1 MDNDQLF
8 ITLVSSLSSQ
18 AWIQM
23 GKIKNPMTDKIE
35 KNLEAASMSIDML
48 AMIQE
53 KTKNNLNDYESKLL
67 EQSVK
72 DLKMN
77 FVFEKNSSEDTKEKS
92 ENTKEIKKDSKKTKK
107 DTKKTKK
114 DTKKTKKNTK
124 K

>member
-23 GKIKNPMTDKIE
+23 GKLKNPVSDKIE
-35 KNLEAASMSIDML
+35 KNLDAASMSIDML

-53 KTKNNLNDYESKLL
+53 KTKSNLNEYENKLL

-77 FVFEKNSSEDTKEKS
+77 FVFEKNNSKEVEEK
-92 ENTKEIKKDSKKTKK
+92 KEPESKK
-107 DTKKTKK
+107 DTKPKKKKPKSKK
-114 DTKKTKKNTK
+114 DKK
-124 K
+124 

>member
-8 ITLVSSLSSQ
+8 ITLISSLSSQ

-23 GKIKNPMTDKIE
+23 GKIKNPMSDKIE

-67 EQSVK
+67 DQSLK

-77 FVFEKNSSEDTKEKS
+77 FVFEKNKSDDKEDTKEDK
-92 ENTKEIKKDSKKTKK
+92 KE
-107 DTKKTKK
+107 TKKTKK
-114 DTKKTKKNTK
+114 ETKKTKK
-124 K
+124 

>member
-23 GKIKNPMTDKIE
+23 GKLKNPVSDKIE
-35 KNLEAASMSIDML
+35 KNLDAASMSIDML

-67 EQSVK
+67 EQSVN

-77 FVFEKNSSEDTKEKS
+77 FVFEKNQSDEKS
-92 ENTKEIKKDSKKTKK
+92 KASEPIKNEEEIDQKKPKKANKS
-107 DTKKTKK
+107 TKKTKK
-114 DTKKTKKNTK
+114 STKK
-124 K
+124 

>member
-8 ITLVSSLSSQ
+8 ITLISSLSSQ

-23 GKIKNPMTDKIE
+23 GKIKNPMSDKIE

-67 EQSVK
+67 DQSLK

-77 FVFEKNSSEDTKEKS
+77 FVFEKNKSDDKEDTKE
-92 ENTKEIKKDSKKTKK
+92 NTKEDKKE
-107 DTKKTKK
+107 TKKTKK
-114 DTKKTKKNTK
+114 ETKKTKKETK
-124 K
+124 KTKK

>member
-8 ITLVSSLSSQ
+8 ITLISSLSSQ

-48 AMIQE
+48 SMIQE
-53 KTKNNLNDYESKLL
+53 KTKNNLNEYEGKLID
-67 EQSVK
+67 QTVK

-77 FVFEKNSSEDTKEKS
+77 FVFEKNSSEQESKEEKS
-92 ENTKEIKKDSKKTKK
+92 DKSEKKPKKKETNSKKTKK
-107 DTKKTKK
+107 
-114 DTKKTKKNTK
+114 
-124 K
+124 

>member
-8 ITLVSSLSSQ
+8 ITLISSLSSQ

-23 GKIKNPMTDKIE
+23 GKIKNPMSDKIE

-67 EQSVK
+67 DQSLK

-77 FVFEKNSSEDTKEKS
+77 FVFEKNKSDDKEDKKE
-92 ENTKEIKKDSKKTKK
+92 
-107 DTKKTKK
+107 TKKTKK
-114 DTKKTKKNTK
+114 ETKKTKK
-124 K
+124 

>member
-8 ITLVSSLSSQ
+8 ITLISSLSSQ

-23 GKIKNPMTDKIE
+23 GKIKNPMSDKIE

-67 EQSVK
+67 DQSLK

-77 FVFEKNSSEDTKEKS
+77 FVFEKNKSDDKEDAK
-92 ENTKEIKKDSKKTKK
+92 ENTKEDKKE
-107 DTKKTKK
+107 TKKTKK
-114 DTKKTKKNTK
+114 ETKKTKK
-124 K
+124 

>member
-23 GKIKNPMTDKIE
+23 GKLKNPVSDKIE

-67 EQSVK
+67 EQSVN

-77 FVFEKNSSEDTKEKS
+77 FVFEKNQSDESSKASEPVKNEEKAS
-92 ENTKEIKKDSKKTKK
+92 PKKIKKTKK
-107 DTKKTKK
+107 STKKAKKSTKK
-114 DTKKTKKNTK
+114 
-124 K
+124 